1 MLNLNNYGIVTGRLT
16 TDPFIYQNS
25 DGSRKIRITLA
36 VSDNYKN
43 TNGKRST
50 QFLPLEAFIPVDR
63 KLGVFDM
70 VHAGDKISAAYTV
83 KNNNYTDKNTNKMIY
98 GLVLQIER
106 ISFEESKTT
115 TTARQ
120 AAKASGTK
128 ETNIKRKT
136 STKKTA

>member
-70 VHAGDKISAAYTV
+70 IHAGDKISAAYTV
-83 KNNNYTDKNTNKMIY
+83 KNNNYTDKNTNKMVY

-120 AAKASGTK
+120 AAKATGKNSSG
-128 ETNIKRKT
+128 KRKST
-136 STKKTA
+136 SKKTA

>member
-1 MLNLNNYGIVTGRLT
+1 MINLNNYGIVTGRLT
-16 TDPFIYQNS
+16 TDPFIYQNN

-36 VSDNYKN
+36 VSNNYKN
-43 TNGKRST
+43 PEGKRST

-120 AAKASGTK
+120 AAKAIGKNSSG
-128 ETNIKRKT
+128 KRKST
-136 STKKTA
+136 SKKTA

>member
-16 TDPFIYQNS
+16 TDPFIYQNN

-43 TNGKRST
+43 TDGKRST

-120 AAKASGTK
+120 AAKATGKNSSS
-128 ETNIKRKT
+128 KRKST
-136 STKKTA
+136 SKKTA

>member
-83 KNNNYTDKNTNKMIY
+83 KNNNYTDNNTNKMVY

-120 AAKASGTK
+120 AAKAIGKNSSG
-128 ETNIKRKT
+128 KRKST
-136 STKKTA
+136 SKKTA

>member
-36 VSDNYKN
+36 VSDNYKT

-120 AAKASGTK
+120 AAKAIGKNSSG
-128 ETNIKRKT
+128 KRKST
-136 STKKTA
+136 SKKTA

>member
-16 TDPFIYQNS
+16 TDPFIYQNN

-43 TNGKRST
+43 PDGKRST

-106 ISFEESKTT
+106 ISVEESKTT

-120 AAKASGTK
+120 AAKATGKNSSS
-128 ETNIKRKT
+128 KRKST
-136 STKKTA
+136 SKKTA

>member
-120 AAKASGTK
+120 AAKAIGKNSSG
-128 ETNIKRKT
+128 KRKST
-136 STKKTA
+136 SKKTA

>member
-1 MLNLNNYGIVTGRLT
+1 MLKLNNYGIVTGRLT
-16 TDPFIYQNS
+16 TDPFSYQNN

-43 TNGKRST
+43 PDGKRST

-120 AAKASGTK
+120 AAKATGKNSSS
-128 ETNIKRKT
+128 KRKST
-136 STKKTA
+136 SKKTA

>member
-16 TDPFIYQNS
+16 TDPFIYQNN

-36 VSDNYKN
+36 VSNNYKN
-43 TNGKRST
+43 PDGKRST

-70 VHAGDKISAAYTV
+70 IHAGDKISAAYTV
-83 KNNNYTDKNTNKMIY
+83 KNNNYTDKNTNKMVY

-120 AAKASGTK
+120 AAKATGKNSSS
-128 ETNIKRKT
+128 KRKST
-136 STKKTA
+136 SKKTA

>member
-43 TNGKRST
+43 PDGKRST

-120 AAKASGTK
+120 AAKATGKNSSS
-128 ETNIKRKT
+128 KRKST
-136 STKKTA
+136 SKKTA

>member
-16 TDPFIYQNS
+16 TDPFIYQNN
-25 DGSRKIRITLA
+25 DRSRKIRITLA

-43 TNGKRST
+43 TDGKRST

-70 VHAGDKISAAYTV
+70 IHAGDKISAAYTV

-120 AAKASGTK
+120 AAKAIGKNSSG
-128 ETNIKRKT
+128 KRKST
-136 STKKTA
+136 SKKTA

>member
-16 TDPFIYQNS
+16 TDPFIYQNN

-36 VSDNYKN
+36 VNDNYKN
-43 TNGKRST
+43 TDGKRST

-120 AAKASGTK
+120 AAKATGKNSSS
-128 ETNIKRKT
+128 KRKST
-136 STKKTA
+136 SKKTA

>member
-16 TDPFIYQNS
+16 TDPFIYQNN

-36 VSDNYKN
+36 VNDNYKN
-43 TNGKRST
+43 TDGKRST

-70 VHAGDKISAAYTV
+70 IHAGDKISAAYTV
-83 KNNNYTDKNTNKMIY
+83 KNNNYTDKNTNKMVY

-120 AAKASGTK
+120 AAKATGKNSSG
-128 ETNIKRKT
+128 KRKST
-136 STKKTA
+136 SKKTA

>member
-120 AAKASGTK
+120 AAKAIGKNSSV
-128 ETNIKRKT
+128 KRKST
-136 STKKTA
+136 SKKTA

>member
-106 ISFEESKTT
+106 LSFEESKTT

-120 AAKASGTK
+120 AAKAIGKNSSG
-128 ETNIKRKT
+128 KRKST
-136 STKKTA
+136 SKKTA

>member
-16 TDPFIYQNS
+16 TDPFIYQNN

-36 VSDNYKN
+36 VSNNYKN
-43 TNGKRST
+43 PDGKRST

-120 AAKASGTK
+120 AAKATGRNSSS
-128 ETNIKRKT
+128 KRKST
-136 STKKTA
+136 SKKTA

>member
-16 TDPFIYQNS
+16 TDPFIYQNN

-36 VSDNYKN
+36 VSNNYKN
-43 TNGKRST
+43 PDGKRST

-115 TTARQ
+115 TTGSQSHR
-120 AAKASGTK
+120 K
-128 ETNIKRKT
+128 E
-136 STKKTA
+136 

>member
-16 TDPFIYQNS
+16 TDPFIYQNN

-43 TNGKRST
+43 TDGKRST

-70 VHAGDKISAAYTV
+70 IHAGDKISAAYTV

-120 AAKASGTK
+120 AAKATGKNSSG
-128 ETNIKRKT
+128 KRKST
-136 STKKTA
+136 SKKTA

>member
-16 TDPFIYQNS
+16 TDPFIYQNN

-43 TNGKRST
+43 PDGKRST

-120 AAKASGTK
+120 AAKATGKNSSS
-128 ETNIKRKT
+128 KRKST
-136 STKKTA
+136 SKKTA

>member
-16 TDPFIYQNS
+16 TDPFIYQNN

-36 VSDNYKN
+36 VSNNYKN
-43 TNGKRST
+43 PDGKRST

-83 KNNNYTDKNTNKMIY
+83 KNNNYTDKNTNKMVY

-120 AAKASGTK
+120 AAKAIGKNSSG
-128 ETNIKRKT
+128 KRKST
-136 STKKTA
+136 SKKTA

>member
-16 TDPFIYQNS
+16 TDPFIYQNN

-43 TNGKRST
+43 TDGKRST

-70 VHAGDKISAAYTV
+70 IHAGDKISAAYTV
-83 KNNNYTDKNTNKMIY
+83 KNNNYTDKNTNKMVY

-120 AAKASGTK
+120 AAKAIGKNSSG
-128 ETNIKRKT
+128 KRKST
-136 STKKTA
+136 SKKTA

>member
-16 TDPFIYQNS
+16 TDPFIYQNN

-36 VSDNYKN
+36 VSNNYKN
-43 TNGKRST
+43 PDGKRST

-70 VHAGDKISAAYTV
+70 IHAGDKISAAYTV

-120 AAKASGTK
+120 AAKAIGKNSSG
-128 ETNIKRKT
+128 KRKST
-136 STKKTA
+136 SKKTA

>member
-16 TDPFIYQNS
+16 TDPFIYQNN

-43 TNGKRST
+43 TDGKRST

-70 VHAGDKISAAYTV
+70 IHAGDKISAAYTV
-83 KNNNYTDKNTNKMIY
+83 KNNNYTDKNTNKMVY

-120 AAKASGTK
+120 AAKATGKNSSG
-128 ETNIKRKT
+128 KRKYT
-136 STKKTA
+136 SKKTA

>member
-16 TDPFIYQNS
+16 TDPFIYQNN

-36 VSDNYKN
+36 VSNNYKN
-43 TNGKRST
+43 PDGKRST

-83 KNNNYTDKNTNKMIY
+83 KNNNYTDKNTNNLIY

-120 AAKASGTK
+120 AAKATGKNSSS
-128 ETNIKRKT
+128 KRKST
-136 STKKTA
+136 SKKTA

>member
-16 TDPFIYQNS
+16 TDPFIYQNN

-36 VSDNYKN
+36 VSNNYKN
-43 TNGKRST
+43 PDGKRST

-120 AAKASGTK
+120 AAKAIGKNSSG
-128 ETNIKRKT
+128 KRKST
-136 STKKTA
+136 SKKTA

>member
-70 VHAGDKISAAYTV
+70 IHAGDKISAAYTV

-120 AAKASGTK
+120 AAKAIGKNSSG
-128 ETNIKRKT
+128 KRK
-136 STKKTA
+136 SASKKTA

>member
-16 TDPFIYQNS
+16 TDPFIYQNN

-43 TNGKRST
+43 TDGKRST

-120 AAKASGTK
+120 AAKAIGKNSSG
-128 ETNIKRKT
+128 KRKST
-136 STKKTA
+136 SKKTA